1 MGWRERETRVRH
13 RGRRLAA
20 GLVAAAT
27 LGLAASDAQAAASA
41 PVVQVTTTDGV
52 AVVAASDDI
61 DAPPAVV
68 WRMVVDPDSA
78 VRMVANTKSC
88 RVLQRDP
95 AGRWDV
101 REQVSKGGI
110 LPGVRV
116 VIRSD
121 YSPPYLVRFHR
132 VDGDLKV
139 LEGEW
144 RLTPLD
150 GGTRTHLA
158 YASRLVSP
166 FPAPAVI
173 VRTVLRKDMPQTLA
187 NVRDASERAAA
198 APP

>member
-1 MGWRERETRVRH
+1 MQVSDHGQ
-13 RGRRLAA
+13 RGVVMALVAMVLALAA
-20 GLVAAAT
+20 TAAH
-27 LGLAASDAQAAASA
+27 AASA
-41 PVVQVTTTDGV
+41 PVVQVTTTDG
-52 AVVAASDDI
+52 AAIVTASVDI

-68 WRMVVDPDSA
+68 WRMVVDPASA
-78 VRMVANTKSC
+78 VRMIVNTKSC
-88 RVLQRDP
+88 RVLERDP

-101 REQVSKGGI
+101 REQISKGGI

-121 YSPPYLVRFHR
+121 YSPPNLVRFHR

-158 YASRLVSP
+158 YGTRLVSP
-166 FPAPAVI
+166 FPAPAMI
-173 VRTVLRKDMPQTLA
+173 VRSVLRKDMPQTLA
-187 NVRDASERAAA
+187 NVRDAAERATAR
-198 APP
+198 P